1 VALTPGTRLG
11 SYEVLS
17 PLGAGGMGEVYRA
30 RDPRLGRDVAV
41 KILPGGVAGDVF
53 AGAEEA
59 VAACVRVRERI
70 EPDPGWTAHYDE
82 LYKRYRALY
91 PALKTVEE
99 R

>member
-1 VALTPGTRLG
+1 MQQKAVAQAVPARALRIVASVLGVPLELTVSEEG
-11 SYEVLS
+11 SAF
-17 PLGAGGMGEVYRA
+17 GAA
-30 RDPRLGRDVAV
+30 L
-41 KILPGGVAGDVF
+41 LGGVAGDVF